1 MGGDFDL
8 ESCIQMPGKLP
19 KYSIFPAKCFPR
31 DSSRYPIHLNPTPN
45 IAAIIVEVVSV
56 VSS

>member
-19 KYSIFPAKCFPR
+19 KNSIFPAKCFPR
-31 DSSRYPIHLNPTPN
+31 DSSRYTIYPNPTPTL
-45 IAAIIVEVVSV
+45 IVRP
-56 VSS
+56 